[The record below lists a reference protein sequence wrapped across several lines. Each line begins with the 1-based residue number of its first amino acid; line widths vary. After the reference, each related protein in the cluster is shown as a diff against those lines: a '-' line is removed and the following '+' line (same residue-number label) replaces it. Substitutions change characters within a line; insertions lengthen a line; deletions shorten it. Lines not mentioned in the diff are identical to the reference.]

1 MKNDSVSLVQWRNKP
16 PHNCLPIAQKLM
28 QTTGLLT
35 LALSANCGSPLSV
48 SLLFEGID
56 VCLADEAARLKL
68 NYPSQGWVRS
78 VLLNCRNKPVLY
90 ARSFIPLAEDEQ
102 ATFLKQQHE
111 FSNIQHIGTQPLG
124 IWLSQQTQLSRSAF
138 EYALTDSHHWP
149 HWQHQSK
156 PQLPTRRSCFSS
168 ESSSLLLSEVF
179 LQFG

>member
-1 MKNDSVSLVQWRNKP
+1 MKNDTASTIHWRNKP

-48 SLLFEGID
+48 GVLYEGID
-56 VCLADEAARLKL
+56 ECLNDEAKRLNIAPK
-68 NYPSQGWVRS
+68 SKGWVRS
-78 VLLNCRNKPVLY
+78 VLLNCRHKPVLY
-90 ARSFIPLAEDEQ
+90 ARSFIPLDDMEQ
-102 ATFLKQQHE
+102 THFFQQQHE
-111 FSNIQHIGTQPLG
+111 LSGIRHIGTQPLG